1 VKTFCTLIPE
11 CSLPI
16 ANRPVEEVAR
26 STDFYFQ
33 PDVYLVSGLTAGC
46 EADSQIISRVKKATT
61 TPVFANNGVRL
72 ENVDRQ
78 LAVADGCIIGTTFKK
93 DGQFYN
99 EVDEARVAQFMKR
112 VREIRGEA

>member
-1 VKTFCTLIPE
+1 M
-11 CSLPI
+11 
-16 ANRPVEEVAR
+16 
-26 STDFYFQ
+26 
-33 PDVYLVSGLTAGC
+33 
-46 EADSQIISRVKKATT
+46 KKATT